1 MSQNFYVS
9 ITQQQANLLQRLG
22 MEVDSKMFLIKFLS
36 QENGSSEIL
45 KKYIEEYEKAFA
57 EFQLA
62 KQALQTDY
70 LTSEVKKITGLEH
83 PEYKWSIN
91 DYNTLE
97 CKITVL
103 N

>member
-1 MSQNFYVS
+1 MVQTFYIS
-9 ITQQQANLLQRLG
+9 ITQEQANMLQRLG
-22 MEVDSKMFLIKFLS
+22 MEVDSKMFLIKFLI

-45 KKYIEEYEKAFA
+45 EKYIKEYEKAFA

-62 KQALQTDY
+62 KQSLQTDY
-70 LTSEVKKITGLEH
+70 LTDQVKQKTGLEH